1 MKQLL
6 GLMIPCLLILTLLVS
21 YNLSTC
27 TSPSQSSA
35 VEGQTLRRL
44 IGKEPVFSAGNTEI
58 NQGKE
63 KPEIEIDSIG
73 VPHKDEEE
81 GMVYNADYR
90 GVTTHPSPLPKH
102 PKP

>member
-1 MKQLL
+1 MKKLV

-35 VEGQTLRRL
+35 VEGQNLRRL
-44 IGKEPVFSAGNTEI
+44 IGKELVFSARNTEI
-58 NQGKE
+58 TQGKE
-63 KPEIEIDSIG
+63 KPEIEIDPIG
-73 VPHKDEEE
+73 VRHKDEEE

>member
-1 MKQLL
+1 MKKLL

-35 VEGQTLRRL
+35 VEGQNLHRL
-44 IGKEPVFSAGNTEI
+44 IGKELVFSARNTEI
-58 NQGKE
+58 TQGKE
-63 KPEIEIDSIG
+63 KPEIDSIG
-73 VPHKDEEE
+73 VRHKDEEE